1 MNGTYDG
8 SSFAGE
14 LLEKGNALEA
24 GGRIQAGGRL
34 VEEHDWRIVHLKI
47 KTNYLK
53 QKIEKRLAQY
63 HVYTSSGWL

>member
-1 MNGTYDG
+1 MNGTNDG

-24 GGRIQAGGRL
+24 GGRVQAGGRL

-47 KTNYLK
+47 KTNYL
-53 QKIEKRLAQY
+53 
-63 HVYTSSGWL
+63 